1 MEQLRHHGAIW
12 RKAAARFLE
21 HDGMGSAGNMAF
33 IAMLSLFPFVIFLV
47 AVSGFLGQTEQGVA
61 AITFMMDALPHE
73 VGEALSGPIK
83 GVVDSTRPEILTGS
97 IVFAIWTAATGVETA
112 RGILVKAFGREHA
125 RAAWL
130 RRLESL
136 AVVIFAA
143 ISILIAMSI
152 LVIGPAVVKAVTSFF
167 PDVVTGSLTE
177 LWNFLNLFLGP
188 AVLAF
193 GLYGVYLAL
202 TPRRL
207 KRPYRLPGTLLAL
220 VILIATAK
228 GLSLYLRY
236 AGNYDVTYGSLAGV
250 VVTQIFCFLV
260 SLGFVAGA
268 ELNAAYTLDRL
279 TREKTAN

>member
-1 MEQLRHHGAIW
+1 MEQLRHHGEIW
-12 RKAAARFLE
+12 RRAAARFFE
-21 HDGMGSAGNMAF
+21 HDGFASAGNMAF

-47 AVSGFLGQTEQGVA
+47 AVSGFMGQTERGVA
-61 AITFMMDALPHE
+61 AITFMMNTLPHE
-73 VGEALSGPIK
+73 VGAALSGPIN
-83 GVVDSTRPEILTGS
+83 GVVDATRPEILTGS

-112 RGILVKAFGREHA
+112 RGVLVKAFGREHA

-143 ISILIAMSI
+143 ISILVAMSI

-167 PDVVTGSLTE
+167 PEALTGSLTE

-188 AVLAF
+188 VVLAF
-193 GLYGVYLAL
+193 GLFGVYLAL

-250 VVTQIFCFLV
+250 VVTQLFCFLV

-279 TREKTAN
+279 YKEKTAN